1 MTPQHQPQATPHF
14 REPYY
19 QDSAANSLSADTFV
33 RMEEGRTNTINS
45 VQDCWMQILRLREDL
60 NTECRCGASAKKQ
73 LAITEAGITTPL
85 DTVYPAPM
93 PLTTTPIMNFHHIT
107 SRLLNS
113 LSQKSLMVPKESK
126 MRSWPHYWVFTW
138 LPKRICSSTN
148 IASSYLHS
156 CTWPVQQAAEQAPAL
171 ETVARYLNQVC

>member
-33 RMEEGRTNTINS
+33 RMEEGKTNTINS

-107 SRLLNS
+107 SRLLNFS
-113 LSQKSLMVPKESK
+113 VPEKSHGPQGVKDEILATLLGLYMTAK
-126 MRSWPHYWVFTW
+126 
-138 LPKRICSSTN
+138 
-148 IASSYLHS
+148 AYLFFNKH
-156 CTWPVQQAAEQAPAL
+156 C
-171 ETVARYLNQVC
+171 